1 MGLSD
6 LIPTFYLIGVLKKT
20 IVPFFRSE
28 EDKNLTEDE
37 VQKVKNTADEKKAK
51 YNKARY

>member
-1 MGLSD
+1 MFIRLDPDFLS
-6 LIPTFYLIGVLKKT
+6 FFKT

-37 VQKVKNTADEKKAK
+37 VQKLKNTADEKKAK